1 MIEQNYILNLVP
13 NKVPLVVNCSQ
24 YDSLSRT
31 INMNIYDG
39 TEVYEIPSGTTAT
52 VRGTKQDNTG
62 FEYPCTIEGSTVSF
76 DIQDQMTIFSGR
88 VPSEI
93 RLTNNGEIIGTCNF
107 EFYVEPTP
115 LDPNVTISETD
126 LPLLEEAEQNAI
138 RAEQA
143 ASQATTVL
151 ASAVKSV
158 NNTLPDANGNVN
170 VSGISIPGGT
180 QGQVLTK
187 LSSSE
192 GDFAWE
198 DVDGLPSGG
207 TTGQVLTKVSS
218 ADGDADW
225 QDVDGL
231 PSGGTVGQALMKQ
244 SSADG
249 DADWESIPS
258 DSTKMNLV
266 PSPTN
271 GHLLTTNASGQAVD
285 SGVSVAD
292 VQTDVKCLVLESSS
306 FSSLPQTITNA
317 NITSDHV
324 VINSVLSNPS
334 AQTDDWTV
342 TTSNGSLSISGSISG
357 STTITLY
364 LMRGA

>member
-13 NKVPLVVNCSQ
+13 NKVPLVVSCSQ

-39 TEVYEIPSGTTAT
+39 TEVYEIPNGTTAT

-93 RLTNNGEIIGTCNF
+93 RLTNDGEIIGTCNF

-187 LSSSE
+187 LSSAE
-192 GDFAWE
+192 GDFDWE
-198 DVDGLPSGG
+198 NVDGLPSGG

-218 ADGDADW
+218 ADGDANW
-225 QDVDGL
+225 QNVNGL
-231 PSGGTVGQALMKQ
+231 PSGGTVGQVLTKQ
-244 SSADG
+244 SSTAG
-249 DADWESIPS
+249 DATWQTINIPTVDQTYS
-258 DSTKMNLV
+258 SV
-266 PSPTN
+266 S
-271 GHLLTTNASGQAVD
+271 TNAQ
-285 SGVSVAD
+285 SGVAVASA
-292 VQTDVKCLVLESSS
+292 VATAKAEAIAEIKCLVLTSSS

-334 AQTDDWTV
+334 AQTGDWTV

>member
-1 MIEQNYILNLVP
+1 MITQTYNLNLIP
-13 NKVPLVVNCSQ
+13 DKVPVSVDCSQ

-31 INMNIYDG
+31 IVFNIYDG
-39 TEVYEIPSGTTAT
+39 TVLKDLTGATAT
-52 VRGTKQDNTG
+52 VRGTKSDNTG
-62 FEYPCTIEGSTVSF
+62 FEYPCTVNDSQVSF

-88 VPSEI
+88 VPCEI
-93 RLTNNGEIIGTCNF
+93 RLIDNGILGTCNF
-107 EFYVEPTP
+107 VLNVEPTP

-187 LSSSE
+187 LSSAE
-192 GDFAWE
+192 GDFDWE

-207 TTGQVLTKVSS
+207 TTGQVLTKLSS
-218 ADGDADW
+218 ADGDATW
-225 QDVDGL
+225 RTINIPTVDQ
-231 PSGGTVGQALMKQ
+231 TY
-244 SSADG
+244 SSI
-249 DADWESIPS
+249 S
-258 DSTKMNLV
+258 
-266 PSPTN
+266 
-271 GHLLTTNASGQAVD
+271 TNAQ
-285 SGVSVAD
+285 SGVAVASAVATAKAEAID
-292 VQTDVKCLVLESSS
+292 EIKCLVLTSSS
-306 FSSLPQTITNA
+306 FSSLPQAITNTA
-317 NITSDHV
+317 ITSDMV

-334 AQTDDWTV
+334 AQTGDWTV

-357 STTITLY
+357 ATTITLY
-364 LMRGA
+364 LMRGV

>member
-31 INMNIYDG
+31 IKMKIYDG

-52 VRGTKQDNTG
+52 VRGSKQDNTG
-62 FEYPCTIEGSTVSF
+62 FEYPCEIEGSTVSF

-187 LSSSE
+187 LSSAE
-192 GDFAWE
+192 GDFDWE

-207 TTGQVLTKVSS
+207 TTGQVLTKLSS
-218 ADGDADW
+218 ADGDATW
-225 QDVDGL
+225 RTINIPTVDQ
-231 PSGGTVGQALMKQ
+231 TY
-244 SSADG
+244 SSI
-249 DADWESIPS
+249 S
-258 DSTKMNLV
+258 
-266 PSPTN
+266 
-271 GHLLTTNASGQAVD
+271 TNAQ
-285 SGVSVAD
+285 SGVAVASAVATAKAEAID
-292 VQTDVKCLVLESSS
+292 EIKCLVLTSSS

-317 NITSDHV
+317 NITSDMV

-334 AQTDDWTV
+334 AQTGDWTV

-364 LMRGA
+364 LMRGE

>member
-39 TEVYEIPSGTTAT
+39 TEVYEIPNGTTAT

-93 RLTNNGEIIGTCNF
+93 RLTNDGEIIGTCNF

-187 LSSSE
+187 LSSAE
-192 GDFAWE
+192 GDFDWE
-198 DVDGLPSGG
+198 NVDGLPSGG

-218 ADGDADW
+218 ADGDANW
-225 QDVDGL
+225 KTINIPTVDQ
-231 PSGGTVGQALMKQ
+231 TY
-244 SSADG
+244 SSV
-249 DADWESIPS
+249 S
-258 DSTKMNLV
+258 
-266 PSPTN
+266 
-271 GHLLTTNASGQAVD
+271 TNAQ
-285 SGVSVAD
+285 SGVAVASA
-292 VQTDVKCLVLESSS
+292 VATAKAEAIAEIKCLVLTSSS

-334 AQTDDWTV
+334 AQTGDWTV

-357 STTITLY
+357 STTTTLY

>member
-13 NKVPLVVNCSQ
+13 NKVPLIVNCSQ

-31 INMNIYDG
+31 INMKLYDG

-62 FEYPCTIEGSTVSF
+62 FEYPCEIEGSTVSF

-151 ASAVKSV
+151 ASSVKSV

-187 LSSSE
+187 LSSAE
-192 GDFAWE
+192 GDFDWE
-198 DVDGLPSGG
+198 NVDGLPSGG
-207 TTGQVLTKVSS
+207 TTGQVLTK
-218 ADGDADW
+218 
-225 QDVDGL
+225 
-231 PSGGTVGQALMKQ
+231 Q
-244 SSADG
+244 SNVDG
-249 DADWESIPS
+249 DADWEDASAELSAGNGISIANDTVTNTAPIWHGDEVGDSPVPLNADQLQGHPS
-258 DSTKMNLV
+258 SYFQ
-266 PSPTN
+266 SA
-271 GHLLTTNASGQAVD
+271 LTTATATATLS
-285 SGVSVAD
+285 
-292 VQTDVKCLVLESSS
+292 
-306 FSSLPQTITNA
+306 A
-317 NITSDHV
+317 NSDHV
-324 VINSVLSNPS
+324 AISAPTVSGYEFMLWVSARAVGWVDGVYIENPTGANTSVWRNNGMSSPAIAS
-334 AQTDDWTV
+334 GGTV
-342 TTSNGSLSISGSISG
+342 TALAIYKKS
-357 STTITLY
+357 
-364 LMRGA
+364 

>member
-39 TEVYEIPSGTTAT
+39 TEVYEIPNGTTAT

-93 RLTNNGEIIGTCNF
+93 RLTNDGEIIGTCNF

-187 LSSSE
+187 LSSAE
-192 GDFAWE
+192 GDFDWE
-198 DVDGLPSGG
+198 NVDGLPSGG

-218 ADGDADW
+218 ADGDANW
-225 QDVDGL
+225 QTINIPTVDQ
-231 PSGGTVGQALMKQ
+231 TY
-244 SSADG
+244 SSV
-249 DADWESIPS
+249 S
-258 DSTKMNLV
+258 
-266 PSPTN
+266 
-271 GHLLTTNASGQAVD
+271 TNAQ
-285 SGVSVAD
+285 SGVAVASA
-292 VQTDVKCLVLESSS
+292 VATAKAEAIEEIKCLVLTSSS

-317 NITSDHV
+317 NITSDMV

-334 AQTDDWTV
+334 AQTGDWTV
-342 TTSNGSLSISGSISG
+342 ATSNGSLSISGSING
-357 STTITLY
+357 ATTITLY
-364 LMRGA
+364 LMKGV

>member
-39 TEVYEIPSGTTAT
+39 TEVYEIPNGTTAT

-93 RLTNNGEIIGTCNF
+93 RLTNDGEIIGTCNF

-187 LSSSE
+187 LSSAE
-192 GDFAWE
+192 GDFDWE
-198 DVDGLPSGG
+198 NVDGVPSGG

-218 ADGDADW
+218 ADGDANW
-225 QDVDGL
+225 QNVNGL
-231 PSGGTVGQALMKQ
+231 PSGGTVGQVLTKQ
-244 SSADG
+244 SSTDG
-249 DADWESIPS
+249 DATWQTINIPTVDQTYS
-258 DSTKMNLV
+258 SV
-266 PSPTN
+266 S
-271 GHLLTTNASGQAVD
+271 TNAQ
-285 SGVSVAD
+285 SGVAVASA
-292 VQTDVKCLVLESSS
+292 VSTAKAEAISQIKCLVISSS
-306 FSSLPQTITNA
+306 FSALPQTITNA
-317 NITSDHV
+317 NITSNHV